1 MSRPEP
7 RSNGQSNE
15 SEAIRFVS
23 LEEWQA
29 QREAL
34 RAADMPLGLRLASHE
49 SPAAVADDLDCFA
62 AIALEFP
69 KFTDG
74 RAYTSAR
81 LLRER
86 YGYQGEIRAV
96 GEVLRDQIWFMRRC
110 GFDAFELADEADA
123 EALARAE
130 SEISVVYQPA
140 ADARP
145 PAYLLRCHL
154 AAPQRAEAAA
164 IPASRGGRVSGRPES
179 DSPASARAPAA
190 VAAHWAY

>member
-7 RSNGQSNE
+7 RSNGQSDE
-15 SEAIRFVS
+15 AGAIRFVS
-23 LEEWQA
+23 LEEWRA
-29 QREAL
+29 GREAL
-34 RAADMPLGLRLASHE
+34 LAEGAALGLRLASHE
-49 SPAAVADDLDCFA
+49 SPAAAADDLDRFA

-86 YGYQGEIRAV
+86 YGYKGEIRAV

-140 ADARP
+140 ADGRP
-145 PAYLLRCHL
+145 PAYLLRCHR
-154 AAPQRAEAAA
+154 AAPRGARTAAA
-164 IPASRGGRVSGRPES
+164 PARRGAGRGRPES
-179 DSPASARAPAA
+179 DSPASALAPAA